1 MVTQDRGGHY
11 MSCLYSRGL
20 GGLDKQLAIIGGAGD
35 EVARPGERM
44 DEIDGGRARGGGRGR
59 RWS

>member
-1 MVTQDRGGHY
+1 